1 MPDNARRATTV
12 GVSHSRRERQLRIT
26 MEAVTSSRDR
36 ASELNR
42 KDKDIDDNQTLLN
55 SAS

>member
-12 GVSHSRRERQLRIT
+12 GVSHPRRERQLRIT
-26 MEAVTSSRDR
+26 MEAVASSRDR

-42 KDKDIDDNQTLLN
+42 KDIDDNQTFLN
-55 SAS
+55 SDS